1 MRCALW
7 TTPLNRSCRSITGA
21 DTAAQPASAHLPHQ
35 LASTTFASAAPTAPA
50 WLPAAAAAPCPA
62 CSRPRACDRSWAS
75 RIQDSRTRCFSSLVS
90 RGSLTTLM
98 GDSKWSAGSSTAAS
112 TSSVSL
118 GPIICALLYR
128 QLQTQ
133 RHDGPVVLFWP
144 HVDDVSEA
152 SPPVCDTCGR
162 IHVDPGVRESLVKLG
177 QGSELIIALDQ

>member
-1 MRCALW
+1 MRTPQHSPRPLICRTSSRRLLLLLQLQQRQLGFLQPRPLRALHV
-7 TTPLNRSCRSITGA
+7 LGLGLRQELGVA
-21 DTAAQPASAHLPHQ
+21 DPRLEKSL
-35 LASTTFASAAPTAPA
+35 LFA
-50 WLPAAAAAPCPA
+50 LGE
-62 CSRPRACDRSWAS
+62 
-75 RIQDSRTRCFSSLVS
+75 
-90 RGSLTTLM
+90 RGSLTTFM

-128 QLQTQ
+128 QLQSQ

-162 IHVDPGVRESLVKLG
+162 IHVDPGVRESHVKLG

>member
-1 MRCALW
+1 MGIVNVVSTMNSAPDASETL
-7 TTPLNRSCRSITGA
+7 G
-21 DTAAQPASAHLPHQ
+21 TAAPQSGAPARVDYFCFCSSNSAS
-35 LASTTFASAAPTAPA
+35 LAS
-50 WLPAAAAAPCPA
+50 
-62 CSRPRACDRSWAS
+62 CSRGRSVPCMFSASACDRSWAS
-75 RIQDSRTRCFSSLVS
+75 RIQDSRTRCFSPLVS
-90 RGSLTTLM
+90 RGSLTTFM

-162 IHVDPGVRESLVKLG
+162 IHVDPGVRESHVKLG